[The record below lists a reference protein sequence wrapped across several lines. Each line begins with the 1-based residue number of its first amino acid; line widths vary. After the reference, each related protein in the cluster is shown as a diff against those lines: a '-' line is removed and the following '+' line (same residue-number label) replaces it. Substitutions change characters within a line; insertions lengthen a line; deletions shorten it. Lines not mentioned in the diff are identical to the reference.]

1 VPYGVPP
8 AYVPAVKPIRAALF
22 LKIRDLVVH
31 HLNEC
36 LLATAIRLTFAML
49 LAASATE
56 SRRAYKFLTASK
68 IAIGESWIALRIRA
82 GGSFVPA
89 IILRSL
95 LFAANAPNTLERTQ

>member
-1 VPYGVPP
+1 VCLLRFIVWS
-8 AYVPAVKPIRAALF
+8 F
-22 LKIRDLVVH
+22 LKARLQFTLDQF
-31 HLNEC
+31 NGATS
-36 LLATAIRLTFAML
+36 LATAIRLTFAML